1 MAYVEM
7 RDGLRLR
14 TWTSGPISATAPP
27 VVLLHGGPGLPD
39 YLEPVAA
46 TIAQVTRVHR
56 YDQRGTGGSSW
67 SGTHTLERHLED
79 LDDLL
84 GAWGHNAVRLVGH
97 SYGVNLALQYAAS
110 RPEQVTGVVGIS
122 GTGLGDWRSAYRA
135 ERAARMTTAQRD
147 RCRQLEM
154 SERSD
159 GEEVEFLTLSWF
171 TDHADRTRAVSWARE
186 SAERLRPV
194 NYAMN
199 SQLNAAVKVALQS
212 DWLDRIRGSGVAT
225 RFIHGAGDPRP
236 AGSVADLAAA
246 LGAPAPEVI
255 TEAGHN
261 PWLEQPGLFAEAL
274 YRALTAGAG

>member
-1 MAYVEM
+1 M
-7 RDGLRLR
+7 
-14 TWTSGPISATAPP
+14 
-27 VVLLHGGPGLPD
+27 
-39 YLEPVAA
+39 
-46 TIAQVTRVHR
+46 HR

-97 SYGVNLALQYAAS
+97 PYGVNLALQYAAS
-110 RPEQVTGVVGIS
+110 RPEQVTGIVGIS

-261 PWLEQPGLFAEAL
+261 PWLEQPRSLPRRFTGAL
-274 YRALTAGAG
+274 RADAG